1 MNARLTRVAILD
13 DDVSV
18 GTAIERLLN
27 ASRMEAKSF
36 ATSAEF
42 LASLENGHPDCL
54 VLDLRMPGLDGMDVM
69 HRLRQCGISLPVVVI
84 TAHDEPG
91 SRERCLGA
99 GASAWLRKPL
109 DAIELIVTIDS
120 AIAVSRESMTAG

>member
-36 ATSAEF
+36 ATSTEF

-69 HRLRQCGISLPVVVI
+69 QHLRQCGISLPVVVI

-99 GASAWLRKPL
+99 GASAWLRKPP
-109 DAIELIVTIDS
+109 DAIELMVTIDS
-120 AIAVSRESMTAG
+120 AIATSRESTTAE